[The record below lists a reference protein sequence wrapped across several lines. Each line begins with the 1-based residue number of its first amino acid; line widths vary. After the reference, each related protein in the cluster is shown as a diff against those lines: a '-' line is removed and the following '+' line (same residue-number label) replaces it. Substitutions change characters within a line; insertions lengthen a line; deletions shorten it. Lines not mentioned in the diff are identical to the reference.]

1 MDSGV
6 EQYGAAQIYKAVR
19 PDPDRSGVDGFLR
32 EGLGSY
38 RQLLKIGKGSAN
50 CERWGGSLILVADG
64 RGNAEMSD
72 AMLYHSSNSLRIVS
86 SN

>member
-1 MDSGV
+1 VG
-6 EQYGAAQIYKAVR
+6 
-19 PDPDRSGVDGFLR
+19 GFLR

-64 RGNAEMSD
+64 RGNAEMNF
-72 AMLYHSSNSLRIVS
+72 ATVHHSSISLRIVAS
-86 SN
+86 D